1 MSMGRG
7 RVGVAGVLT
16 LMVVLTGCGGG
27 VGGGRDDG
35 SGEGAESSSTR
46 TPSESARPSSQAA
59 SPSTSASPS
68 PSPSPTGAATSD
80 TPGGGTD
87 ADACFDG
94 RCEITV
100 SKPMT
105 IKVDSRFGVSNLRV
119 TKVTEDAVMV
129 QSSGSGVF
137 LSTSVGEGGT
147 GGLNSLGFRVKS
159 LKDGRAVLE
168 FFPKS

>member
-1 MSMGRG
+1 MNTGRG
-7 RVGVAGVLT
+7 RGGVAVGLA

-27 VGGGRDDG
+27 GGDGRDDG

-59 SPSTSASPS
+59 SPSTSPSASGP
-68 PSPSPTGAATSD
+68 ATSD
-80 TPGGGTD
+80 APDGGTGGGTD

-105 IKVDSRFGVSNLRV
+105 IKVDSRFGVSNLEV
-119 TKVTEDAVMV
+119 TKVTEDAVML

-159 LKDGRAVLE
+159 LKGGEAVLE
-168 FFPKS
+168 FFPKN

>member
-7 RVGVAGVLT
+7 RVGVAGALA

-27 VGGGRDDG
+27 GGDGRDDG

-59 SPSTSASPS
+59 SPSASATRSPS
-68 PSPSPTGAATSD
+68 GAATSD
-80 TPGGGTD
+80 APGGGTD
-87 ADACFDG
+87 VDVCFDG

-105 IKVDSRFGVSNLRV
+105 IKVDSRLGVSNLEI
-119 TKVTEDAVMV
+119 TKITEDAVIL
-129 QSSGSGVF
+129 QSAGSGVF

-159 LKDGRAVLE
+159 LKGGRAVLE
-168 FFPKS
+168 FFPKG

>member
-7 RVGVAGVLT
+7 RVGVAGALA
-16 LMVVLTGCGGG
+16 LMVVLTGCGGDD
-27 VGGGRDDG
+27 GGGRDDG
-35 SGEGAESSSTR
+35 SGEGTESSSTR

-59 SPSTSASPS
+59 SPSTSATRSPS
-68 PSPSPTGAATSD
+68 GAASSD
-80 TPGGGTD
+80 APGGTD
-87 ADACFDG
+87 VDACFDG

-105 IKVDSRFGVSNLRV
+105 IKVDSRLGVSDLEI
-119 TKVTEDAVMV
+119 TKVTEDAVV
-129 QSSGSGVF
+129 LQSAGSGVF

-159 LKDGRAVLE
+159 LKGGRAVLE
-168 FFPKS
+168 FFPKN

>member
-1 MSMGRG
+1 MNTGSG
-7 RVGVAGVLT
+7 RVGVAVVLT
-16 LMVVLTGCGGG
+16 LMVVLAGCGGG
-27 VGGGRDDG
+27 GGGGRDDD

-46 TPSESARPSSQAA
+46 TPSESVRPSSPSV
-59 SPSTSASPS
+59 SPSTPPS
-68 PSPSPTGAATSD
+68 PSGPATSD
-80 TPGGGTD
+80 APGGSTD

-119 TKVTEDAVMV
+119 TKVTEDAVML

-159 LKDGRAVLE
+159 LKGGKAVLE

>member
-1 MSMGRG
+1 MSTGRG
-7 RVGVAGVLT
+7 RVGVAGALT
-16 LMVVLTGCGGG
+16 LMVVLSGCGGG
-27 VGGGRDDG
+27 GGGRDDG

-59 SPSTSASPS
+59 SPSTSPSASGP
-68 PSPSPTGAATSD
+68 GTSD
-80 TPGGGTD
+80 SPDDRTGGGTD

-100 SKPMT
+100 PKPMT

-119 TKVTEDAVMV
+119 TKVTEDAVML

-159 LKDGRAVLE
+159 LKGGSAVLE
-168 FFPKS
+168 FFPKD

>member
-1 MSMGRG
+1 MSTGRG
-7 RVGVAGVLT
+7 RVGVAGVLA

-27 VGGGRDDG
+27 GDGGRDDG
-35 SGEGAESSSTR
+35 AGEGVESSSAR
-46 TPSESARPSSQAA
+46 TPSESARPSSQ
-59 SPSTSASPS
+59 SASPS
-68 PSPSPTGAATSD
+68 SSPSPPLSPSPSGPAASD
-80 TPGGGTD
+80 APGGGTD

-119 TKVTEDAVMV
+119 TKVTEDAVML

-147 GGLNSLGFRVKS
+147 GGLNRLGFRVKS
-159 LKDGRAVLE
+159 LKGGKAVLE

>member
-7 RVGVAGVLT
+7 RVGVAGALA

-27 VGGGRDDG
+27 GGDGRDDG

-46 TPSESARPSSQAA
+46 TPSESARPSSPEE
-59 SPSTSASPS
+59 SPSTSAPPS
-68 PSPSPTGAATSD
+68 PSPSGTATSD
-80 TPGGGTD
+80 ATGGGTD
-87 ADACFDG
+87 VDACFDG

-105 IKVDSRFGVSNLRV
+105 IKIDSRLGVSDLEV
-119 TKVTEDAVMV
+119 TKVTEDAVML

-159 LKDGRAVLE
+159 LKGGRAVLE
-168 FFPKS
+168 FFPKN

>member
-1 MSMGRG
+1 MNTGSG
-7 RVGVAGVLT
+7 RVGVAVVLT
-16 LMVVLTGCGGG
+16 LMVALAGCGGG
-27 VGGGRDDG
+27 GGGGRDDD

-46 TPSESARPSSQAA
+46 TPSESVRPSSPSA
-59 SPSTSASPS
+59 SPSTPPS
-68 PSPSPTGAATSD
+68 PSGPATSD
-80 TPGGGTD
+80 APGGGTD

-94 RCEITV
+94 QCEITV

-119 TKVTEDAVMV
+119 TKVTEDAVML

-159 LKDGRAVLE
+159 LKGGKAVLE